1 MPRSR
6 YARWDGR
13 QDPLGERADIPELLD
28 RLADDLLMGAGGRS
42 ALDQLRRR
50 GMPGR
55 RGTDALR
62 RALAA
67 EARQLRERLA
77 GEDPLAPY
85 AEALDEVVDIER
97 EALAQRDD
105 EAARFDELRLDT
117 LPPDP
122 AGRFRELGR
131 YDFSSPDA
139 AARFEAL
146 ADQLRKDLLD
156 AHLQALTG
164 ALEAVTPEDVARIAA
179 MLGDLNELVEAR
191 AANGGEPPADEPERF
206 AAFVERHR
214 DLLPEVVGPDGVA
227 RPPRDLDELLAELAR
242 RAQAAR
248 AFLRSLSPSQRAQLE
263 DLASQVLDDL
273 DLEFQLDRLGRT
285 LPAAFPGGV
294 PGPSAPSSDGA
305 AADGEGGAD
314 GPGWPD
320 EPQAGGPGGPI
331 SRQVDAYERLAEL
344 EELDQQLDG
353 GYQGAT
359 LEDVDEEALRRH
371 LGEDAVRDL
380 RELKEIER
388 ALERSGAMR
397 VRDGELELTPR
408 GARLLGERAL
418 ARLLA
423 RVRREPA
430 VRTVGADPEPTG
442 QTRPWRF
449 GDREPIAPGAT
460 VRNAVMRRAAEARP
474 GDGARGA
481 PDAAGRV
488 RLHPDD
494 LEVVEQEVRPR
505 TATALLL
512 DLSFSMPLQ
521 GHFVPAKRMALAL
534 HALLE
539 GKHRQD
545 SLHLIG
551 FSDYARRMQPAD
563 LAAAGFE
570 RVYGT
575 NMHHAFLLARRVL
588 ADDPRPVKRVVMV
601 TDGEPTAHLVDGRSV
616 FNWPPVAETLEATL
630 REAMRLARAGIELD
644 IFLLEDDPGLVAF
657 AGRLARLTGGEV
669 FRMSAEEV
677 GHTVVA
683 GYRSGVRRAR

>member
-1 MPRSR
+1 VPRSR

-13 QDPLGERADIPELLD
+13 QDPLGERADIPELLE
-28 RLADDLLMGAGGRS
+28 RLADDLLMGSGGRA

-62 RALAA
+62 RRLAG
-67 EARQLRERLA
+67 EARGLRERLA

-85 AEALDEVVDIER
+85 AAALDEVVDIER

-122 AGRFRELGR
+122 AGRFRDLGR
-131 YDFSSPDA
+131 YDFSSPEA

-146 ADQLRKDLLD
+146 AAQLRKDLLD

-164 ALEAVTPEDVARIAA
+164 ALEAVTPEDIARVAA

-206 AAFVERHR
+206 AAFVDRHR
-214 DLLPEVVGPDGVA
+214 DLLPEVAGPDGGP
-227 RPPRDLDELLAELAR
+227 RPPRDLDELLGELAR

-263 DLASQVLDDL
+263 DLASQVFDDL
-273 DLEFQLDRLGRT
+273 DLEFQLDRLGRA
-285 LPAAFPGGV
+285 LPAAYPGGV
-294 PGPSAPSSDGA
+294 PGPGEPSAGDAPDGSGFP
-305 AADGEGGAD
+305 DGGGDPD
-314 GPGWPD
+314 G
-320 EPQAGGPGGPI
+320 PQAGGPGGPI

-460 VRNAVMRRAAEARP
+460 VRNAVMRRAAEGQA
-474 GDGARGA
+474 G
-481 PDAAGRV
+481 DAAGAATGRV

-534 HALLE
+534 HALIE

-588 ADDPRPVKRVVMV
+588 GDDPRPVKRVVMV

-677 GHTVVA
+677 GHTVVT
-683 GYRSGVRRAR
+683 GYRSGVRRDR